1 MKERKF
7 RVACSVISY
16 ESLGCAD
23 MVVIQSSKSIVVDMI
38 TVLKMVI
45 RISKLKRMNL
55 VHSVK
60 LYSYV
65 VETLRESWCEGSDR
79 RSSLDSPWIS
89 RIERGVWRP
98 YCIPISGLEITVRLS
113 TSTSPYVPRM
123 DLLVMETVAQ
133 KQYIRHTQ

>member
-1 MKERKF
+1 
-7 RVACSVISY
+7 
-16 ESLGCAD
+16 

-65 VETLRESWCEGSDR
+65 VETLRES
-79 RSSLDSPWIS
+79 
-89 RIERGVWRP
+89 
-98 YCIPISGLEITVRLS
+98 
-113 TSTSPYVPRM
+113 
-123 DLLVMETVAQ
+123 
-133 KQYIRHTQ
+133 